1 MVIYHSFFRLDA
13 FGIKLRSLEKIYCL
27 YMSYAST
34 CIYPE
39 LCPSSNKLLKYYGN
53 GNQHRS
59 NIKFNIIV
67 QSRRL
72 NKEYEKQ
79 NYHSFELII

>member
-1 MVIYHSFFRLDA
+1 MVIYHSFFCLYA

-39 LCPSSNKLLKYYGN
+39 LCPSSNKLLKYLEMETN
-53 GNQHRS
+53 TA
-59 NIKFNIIV
+59 
-67 QSRRL
+67 
-72 NKEYEKQ
+72 
-79 NYHSFELII
+79 LILSLT